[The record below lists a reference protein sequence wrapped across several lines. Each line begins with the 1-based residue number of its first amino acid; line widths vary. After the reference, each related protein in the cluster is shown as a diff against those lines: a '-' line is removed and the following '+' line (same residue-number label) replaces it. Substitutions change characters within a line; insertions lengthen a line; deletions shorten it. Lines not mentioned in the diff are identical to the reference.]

1 MGLSPRQAYCVCT
14 SPGPLCLPIRSAHLI
29 KKVNRRQYSS
39 STCAR
44 QTLRRQGIGQIFS
57 VFFNEDEFSLGPVF
71 LEPGA
76 TLPGSPLRP
85 AAEFRNNPSWLISY
99 KYKLEVIV

>member
-1 MGLSPRQAYCVCT
+1 MT
-14 SPGPLCLPIRSAHLI
+14 
-29 KKVNRRQYSS
+29 KKVNRRLYSS

-44 QTLRRQGIGQIFS
+44 QTLRRQGIGQILS

-76 TLPGSPLRP
+76 TQPGSPLRP
-85 AAEFRNNPSWLISY
+85 AAAFRYNPSWLISY
-99 KYKLEVIV
+99 KYKLEGIISKP